1 MGKPGLGLFTGRR
14 KSSSNVLDEPPTAP
28 SPDGYASAGNDS
40 GAFRLMSRAE
50 VEKAAERRKTM
61 EREKPTSI
69 FPRLSAFGGAGSKA
83 RVQSV
88 DEESPG
94 SSKR

>member
-50 VEKAAERRKTM
+50 A
-61 EREKPTSI
+61 
-69 FPRLSAFGGAGSKA
+69 
-83 RVQSV
+83 
-88 DEESPG
+88 
-94 SSKR
+94 